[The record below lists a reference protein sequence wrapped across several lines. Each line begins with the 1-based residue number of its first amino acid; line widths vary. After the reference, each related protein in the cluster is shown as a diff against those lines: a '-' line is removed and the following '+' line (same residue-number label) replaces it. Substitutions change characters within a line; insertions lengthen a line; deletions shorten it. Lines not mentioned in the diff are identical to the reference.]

1 MHVDLEGRITLNR
14 QQQAAAACAAGEAG
28 RGDIQQNICR
38 SSEIRHYKSR
48 FKSCVDLRGGHED
61 DGNGGAAGRPE
72 SVARRVEQGA
82 ESQWTE

>member
-1 MHVDLEGRITLNR
+1 VKQAEEIYSKTSAGARSRYVAISLALKVSRI
-14 QQQAAAACAAGEAG
+14 EA
-28 RGDIQQNICR
+28 
-38 SSEIRHYKSR
+38 
-48 FKSCVDLRGGHED
+48 HED